1 MKKITYLI
9 IAISLIINSASA
21 LEKKDCSGL
30 KKLSKAFIACKSGN
44 LKAGIINTG
53 SAIKK
58 GTVGK
63 IKKTKKITNE
73 NDTNTTTKITNKI
86 KEKIEQIRALGV
98 DVIIERTQLPL
109 HMSRGLCVS
118 SPCDCCR

>member
-1 MKKITYLI
+1 MNKITYFV
-9 IAISLIINSASA
+9 IAIILMLSSASA

-63 IKKTKKITNE
+63 IKKEKKITDQ
-73 NDTNTTTKITNKI
+73 NDTNTTPKIIKAI
-86 KEKIEQIRALGV
+86 KEKTTGFKN
-98 DVIIERTQLPL
+98 PL
-109 HMSRGLCVS
+109 NGIFSGTTKQY
-118 SPCDCCR
+118 PKGTK